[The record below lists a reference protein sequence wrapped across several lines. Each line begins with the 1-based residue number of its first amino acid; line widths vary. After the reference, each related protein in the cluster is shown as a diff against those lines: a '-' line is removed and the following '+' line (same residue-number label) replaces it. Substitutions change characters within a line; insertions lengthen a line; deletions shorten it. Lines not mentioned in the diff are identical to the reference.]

1 MSKNKIYVATASIES
16 SVTSYLV
23 LADDKKDAEKK
34 VKKGFL
40 LPERN
45 IVKVTVDK
53 ANFHKGLFVF
63 EEIGGICKGAP
74 GSHKVASIVK
84 NQKEIHLGI
93 GKEVKPKKLKKKA
106 YPSKRTKGFRSVS
119 HN

>member
-45 IVKVTVDK
+45 AVKVTVDK
-53 ANFHKGLFVF
+53 AKFHKGLFVF
-63 EEIGGICKGAP
+63 EEIGGISSALGQP
-74 GSHKVASIVK
+74 GKKVASIVK
-84 NQKEIHLGI
+84 NQAAIHLGI
-93 GKEVKPKKLKKKA
+93 GKEVKAKKIA
-106 YPSKRTKGFRSVS
+106 GIIKRKVKNFQDF
-119 HN
+119 